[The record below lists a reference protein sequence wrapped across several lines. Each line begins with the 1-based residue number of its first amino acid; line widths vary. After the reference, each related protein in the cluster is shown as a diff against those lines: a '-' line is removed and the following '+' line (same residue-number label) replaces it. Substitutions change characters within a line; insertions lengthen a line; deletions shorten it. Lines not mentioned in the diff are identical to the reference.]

1 MHEMSLVSNLM
12 EIIEEYA
19 EKQKFEKVLSLRLS
33 FGRMTHI
40 EPHALTMA
48 FDVLSR
54 ETRAEGAELEFT
66 VIPVEVNCADCGKQS
81 EVDRFSYTVC
91 PLCGGTAVVVVQG
104 TEELRLIDMMV
115 E

>member
-1 MHEMSLVSNLM
+1 MHEMSLVASLM

-19 EKQKFEKVLSLRLS
+19 DKHKFEKVLSLKLT
-33 FGRMTHI
+33 FGRMNHI

-48 FDVLSR
+48 FEALSK
-54 ETRAEGAELEFT
+54 ETRAQDAELEFII
-66 VIPVEVNCADCGKQS
+66 VPVEISCTDCGKES

-91 PLCGGTAVVVVQG
+91 PRCGGTAVFVVRG
-104 TEELRLIDMMV
+104 TEELRLVDMMV

>member
-1 MHEMSLVSNLM
+1 MHEMSLVSNLL

-19 EKQKFEKVLSLRLS
+19 ENHAFEKVLSLRLS

-48 FDVLSR
+48 FEALSKG
-54 ETRAEGAELEFT
+54 TRAQGADMEFT
-66 VIPVEVNCADCGKQS
+66 VLPVEVNCSDCGKVS
-81 EVDRFSYTVC
+81 EVDRFSYTEC
-91 PLCGGTAVVVVQG
+91 PACGGTAVVVVQG

>member
-19 EKQKFEKVLSLRLS
+19 ESQKFEKVLSLRLS

-48 FDVLSR
+48 FDALSQG
-54 ETRAEGAELEFT
+54 TRAEGAELEFT
-66 VIPVEVNCADCGKQS
+66 VLPMEVSCTDCGKES

-91 PLCGGTAVVVVQG
+91 PLCGGTAVVVVRG

>member
-1 MHEMSLVSNLM
+1 MHEMSLVSSLL
-12 EIIEEYA
+12 EIVEEYA
-19 EKQKFEKVLSLRLS
+19 QKNEFEKVLSMRLT

-48 FDVLSR
+48 FDALSPG
-54 ETRAEGAELEFT
+54 TKAEGAELEFT
-66 VIPVEVNCADCGKQS
+66 VLPVEISCTDCGKES

-91 PLCGGTAVVVVQG
+91 PLCGGTAVVVVRG
-104 TEELRLIDMMV
+104 TEELRLVDMMV